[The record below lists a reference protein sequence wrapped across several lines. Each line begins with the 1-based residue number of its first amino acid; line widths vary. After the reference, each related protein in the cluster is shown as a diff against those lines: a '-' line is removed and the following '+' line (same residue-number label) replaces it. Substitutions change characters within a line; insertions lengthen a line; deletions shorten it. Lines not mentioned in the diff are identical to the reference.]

1 MRHDHASAESLRYN
15 PSVRLRPFA
24 LLALV
29 ALSWNLASEAD
40 AQRRWQGPEDEPSD
54 EAMAEARA
62 IYNEG
67 AQAAEEE
74 RWADAIG
81 LFEQSYALSGRASA
95 LYSIGYTSRNVGRFI
110 DARDALDQLLAQED
124 VDDVLRDQ
132 AIVLRHEV
140 QGKIAL
146 LSLIG
151 LENYGDPSIR
161 LDGAHAEDDGERP
174 LELELDPG
182 EHRLRI
188 EAAGYSEFT
197 WTGRLAQGD
206 HMRVDVQMEDVTE
219 SIFESVWFW
228 VAVGAG
234 VLITAGIVTAVVAQ
248 NAAQLQPR
256 TEFHLDI

>member
-1 MRHDHASAESLRYN
+1 ME
-15 PSVRLRPFA
+15 
-24 LLALV
+24 
-29 ALSWNLASEAD
+29 
-40 AQRRWQGPEDEPSD
+40 
-54 EAMAEARA
+54 EARA
-62 IYNEG
+62 VYNEG

-110 DARDALDQLLAQED
+110 DARDALDQLLQQED
-124 VDDVLRDQ
+124 VEDALRDQ

-151 LENYGDPSIR
+151 LEEYDDPSIR
-161 LDGAHAEDDGERP
+161 LDGAPAEDRGDRP

-182 EHRLRI
+182 EHRVRV
-188 EAAGYSEFT
+188 ESPGYSEFT
-197 WTGRLAQGD
+197 WAGRLGQGD
-206 HMRVDVQMEDVTE
+206 HMRLEVQMEEVSD
-219 SIFESVWFW
+219 SIFDSVWFW

-234 VLITAGIVTAVVAQ
+234 VLLAGGIVAAVVAQ

-256 TEFHLDI
+256 TEFHIEL